1 MNKHFFELPK
11 AVKRAVWAALMA
23 EWAKKKAAS
32 RSWVTGLQDR
42 FSSSDLAMILPAFAG
57 KVKRTLSRAAPL
69 PQKQPYATAP
79 PGQIKIK
86 RRSRT

>member
-1 MNKHFFELPK
+1 M
-11 AVKRAVWAALMA
+11 
-23 EWAKKKAAS
+23 
-32 RSWVTGLQDR
+32 QDR

-86 RRSRT
+86 LYAGIGQAGGAGMVCSRPGGGVLAAAVVRVN